1 MKENRNNPFPWPF
14 HLGGRAVPFAQLV
27 FHYLRHY
34 WEPQLLEQKA
44 MPPLVSHCR
53 CWSKLLHCFS
63 VWPFADLVTSWNGSP
78 SVRVERL
85 IRALNRHRP
94 RPSLLRRH
102 AAAAV
107 LARSVG
113 QPRLPAWVQS
123 AAMIVSRQSAVRDSK
138 SRWMNFPVWGLS
150 VESGNGA
157 MCRSRTSGVRGGAEQ
172 SGVER
177 ISTRPRPLATTTA
190 HRWKL
195 QCIFSSASHLFVAPP
210 CPEREQAC
218 SGRVEASTRD
228 RSRKKVL
235 RNNSPNRAYDDFL
248 PLQARLQAFSSLS
261 ILSRFVCLEYLLS
274 VTVGIDAWNL
284 LFKKRVILTKW
295 RMKT

>member
-27 FHYLRHY
+27 VHYLRHY
-34 WEPQLLEQKA
+34 WESQLLEQKA

-53 CWSKLLHCFS
+53 CWPKLHCTVFPS
-63 VWPFADLVTSWNGSP
+63 GHSPTWSHPGMDRRRSGWSASFALLTV
-78 SVRVERL
+78 VRGRRSCGDRL
-85 IRALNRHRP
+85 RP
-94 RPSLLRRH
+94 RP
-102 AAAAV
+102 
-107 LARSVG
+107 
-113 QPRLPAWVQS
+113 PAWVQS
-123 AAMIVSRQSAVRDSK
+123 AAVGRRSAVRDSK
-138 SRWMNFPVWGLS
+138 CRWMNFPVWGLS

-157 MCRSRTSGVRGGAEQ
+157 MCRSRTSGVRGAEQ

-177 ISTRPRPLATTTA
+177 ISTRPHATTTA

-195 QCIFSSASHLFVAPP
+195 QWIYSSASHLFVAPVAPP

-235 RNNSPNRAYDDFL
+235 RNSPNRAYDDFL
-248 PLQARLQAFSSLS
+248 PLQASLH
-261 ILSRFVCLEYLLS
+261 
-274 VTVGIDAWNL
+274 AWNL
-284 LFKKRVILTKW
+284 LFIRRVILTKW
-295 RMKT
+295 RMKTQTWANMRSNFLCF